1 MLELKNINK
10 QQQKPFI
17 RWDSN
22 ILDNKIGPIFKS
34 EMEQKEEEE
43 DIALRYKENQ
53 NMPFII

>member
-22 ILDNKIGPIFKS
+22 TLDNKIGPIFKS
-34 EMEQKEEEE
+34 EMEQKEEE
-43 DIALRYKENQ
+43 DMALRYKENQ